1 MNAFPVINLDNTTLT
16 QPFSDLGAFAGYYSE
31 ENFFLSLLGCFQ
43 MYLCFLFFFKFVI

>member
-31 ENFFLSLLGCFQ
+31 ENFFFVVTWLLSNVS
-43 MYLCFLFFFKFVI
+43 LFFVFL